1 MRKRS
6 FSGSTSPKRPI
17 QRWMVFGSATFGLG
31 FGLGW
36 WLNQDLPKSLLAGTA
51 TSTGGAIAVL
61 LSDRA
66 AQSSFR
72 SRTRKGTQ
80 EIAAFWDHENIRS
93 SVIDLAQPI
102 AAYIASQGHPRIKK
116 VYSNW
121 QKEGRTGKQTLN
133 SFGFEQVQVSMGK
146 QNSVDIKLVVD
157 CLTIAYD
164 QPEIQHFILVSADK
178 DYIPLVNA
186 LKSMQKRVTVL
197 ARSGKVSQH
206 LQNSADAFVAI
217 EDLTGHSLE
226 ATPIVTK
233 VIESEPGLSFEE
245 AIECLL
251 GAIAAAQ
258 QAGKP
263 TVFPI
268 LEQLM
273 RTMEPT
279 YKGFKSLQKPDGTR
293 FKKFAQFIEAVAERG
308 YIHVVGEG
316 VQQEVQLSEDS
327 PDTNKDES
335 PLKLLEVQHW
345 QVIFTQL
352 EAAFQTSPKLNYVG
366 VRYMAFLYYLRQA
379 HKADQIPCNTR
390 VQKLLLNHLIEK
402 GMIVQQPDQS
412 FTAAENWDEQKAAF
426 LAEWNKD

>member
-1 MRKRS
+1 
-6 FSGSTSPKRPI
+6 
-17 QRWMVFGSATFGLG
+17 MV
-31 FGLGW
+31 
-36 WLNQDLPKSLLAGTA
+36 
-51 TSTGGAIAVL
+51 

-66 AQSSFR
+66 SQRPIKAK
-72 SRTRKGTQ
+72 KGRE

-93 SVIDLAQPI
+93 SAVDLARPI
-102 AAYIASQGHPRIKK
+102 AEYIASQGHPRIKK

-121 QKEGRTGKQTLN
+121 QKEGKSGKHTLTT
-133 SFGFEQVQVSMGK
+133 FGFEQVQVSMGK
-146 QNSVDIKLVVD
+146 QNSVDIKLAVD

-217 EDLTGHSLE
+217 EDLTSQMIE
-226 ATPIVTK
+226 PAPTK
-233 VIESEPGLSFEE
+233 TAPEPEPGLSFEE
-245 AIECLL
+245 GLECLL
-251 GAIAAAQ
+251 SAIAAAQ
-258 QAGKP
+258 QASKP

-273 RTMEPT
+273 RSIDPT

-293 FKKFAQFIEAVAERG
+293 FKKFAQFIEAVSERG
-308 YIHVVGEG
+308 YVYVVGEG
-316 VQQEVQLSEDS
+316 VHQEVHLSDNPPES
-327 PDTNKDES
+327 SKDET
-335 PLKLLEVQHW
+335 PLNKLEVHHW
-345 QVIFTQL
+345 EVIFARL
-352 EAAFQTSPKLNYVG
+352 EEAFSATPKQNQIG

-379 HKADQIPCNTR
+379 HKSNEIPCNTR

-402 GMIVQQPDQS
+402 GMIIQQPDQS
-412 FTAAENWDEQKAAF
+412 FTAAENWQDLKSAF
-426 LAEWNKD
+426 LASWRAD